1 MIVHDCLHLNVL
13 SFLIISTIIHIF
25 HHMKHLYFERYYL
38 DSIQLF
44 QFK

>member
-13 SFLIISTIIHIF
+13 SFLIIIIYYF